1 MKKKDILNTLKT
13 IRDIYYSNRDI
24 DKIKE
29 YTSLLWRRS
38 KEYRDM
44 YIKEVKEIMKRP
56 ALEYKIYIEK
66 GLITLYV
73 CEIDNSYTDLV
84 YCHEPEDFSSK
95 FSYELTLIPME
106 LDGDDKLIVR
116 EKFGG
121 VDYRKWSPYNPS
133 EQKDENK
140 DKENVKSAMESAE
153 IFAEKEARE
162 IADNFNINDERIIE
176 YLARSLLGIR
186 FKFIPGYV
194 KNSIKRI
201 KILMDN
207 GLDSMEKCIKEPK
220 KAFETLGIEWSELI
234 DKDMVKKVINSALEG
249 YELDSI
255 NSDLEIFIKDKK
267 DKMLS
272 GEGCYKFKPFENLKD
287 ILKL

>member
-1 MKKKDILNTLKT
+1 MKKKDILNILKT

-44 YIKEVKEIMKRP
+44 YIKEVKEIMKEP
-56 ALEYKIYIEK
+56 ALEYKIYVEK
-66 GLITLYV
+66 GLVTLYI
-73 CEIDNSYTDLV
+73 CKIDNSCDDLV
-84 YCHEPEDFSSK
+84 YCHIPEDFSSK

-106 LDGDDKLIVR
+106 LDGDKLIIR
-116 EKFGG
+116 KEYGG

-133 EQKDENK
+133 DHKDENK

-153 IFAEKEARE
+153 IFMEKEAKE
-162 IADNFNINDERIIE
+162 IADNFNINDERITE

-220 KAFETLGIEWSELI
+220 KAFETLGIEWNELI

-249 YELDSI
+249 YEQDSI

>member
-1 MKKKDILNTLKT
+1 MKKKDILNILKT
-13 IRDIYYSNRDI
+13 IRDIYYNNRDV

-44 YIKEVKEIMKRP
+44 YIKEVKEIMKEP
-56 ALEYKIYIEK
+56 ALEYKIYVEK
-66 GLITLYV
+66 GLVTLYI
-73 CEIDNSYTDLV
+73 CKIDNSCDDLV
-84 YCHEPEDFSSK
+84 YCHVPEDFSSK

-106 LDGDDKLIVR
+106 LEGDRLIIKK
-116 EKFGG
+116 EYGG

-133 EQKDENK
+133 DHKDENK

-153 IFAEKEARE
+153 IFMEKEARE
-162 IADNFNINDERIIE
+162 IADNFSIKDERIIE
-176 YLARSLLGIR
+176 YLARSLLNTR
-186 FKFIPGYV
+186 YKFIPVYV
-194 KNSIKRI
+194 KNAIKRI
-201 KILMDN
+201 KILTEN

-220 KAFETLGIEWSELI
+220 KAFDALGIEWSELV
-234 DKDMVKKVINSALEG
+234 DKNIAKKVINSALEG

-255 NSDLEIFIKDKK
+255 NYDLEISIKDKK

-272 GEGCYKFKPFENLKD
+272 DEGCFKFKPFENLKD